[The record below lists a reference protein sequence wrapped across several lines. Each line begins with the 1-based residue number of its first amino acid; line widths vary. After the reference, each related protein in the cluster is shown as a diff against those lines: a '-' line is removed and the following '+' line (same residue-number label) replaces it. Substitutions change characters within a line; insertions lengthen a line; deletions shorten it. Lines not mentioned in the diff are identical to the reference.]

1 MGGNIPLVYTAIA
14 GPISHIGA
22 GKLHAV
28 AVSSGQ
34 RASSLP
40 EVATFIE
47 NDLTDFEIN
56 SWVGLLAPAKTP
68 KNIVDK
74 LNAELN
80 AVLRDSAVLE
90 RLSGLGMAASPGTAD
105 KFGQEM
111 QRDLL
116 RYGAVVRSADI
127 MTD

>member
-1 MGGNIPLVYTAIA
+1 M
-14 GPISHIGA
+14 
-22 GKLHAV
+22 
-28 AVSSGQ
+28 
-34 RASSLP
+34 
-40 EVATFIE
+40 ATFIE
-47 NDLTDFEIN
+47 NGLADFEIN

-80 AVLRDSAVLE
+80 AVLRDPVVLE

-116 RYGAVVRSADI
+116 RYGTVVRSADI
-127 MTD
+127 MAD